1 MPINHRNFAR
11 VATAIIL
18 VIAVGASLWFVSP
31 PPVKALDII
40 ITPPSGGNLGTTQTF
55 TVTINVTDIDV
66 LPVTKIDLEIYN
78 KSDNSKKATL
88 EDLPLEYSTKVVYTI
103 KEGSSSGS
111 AQVEAYAAPNWGYGT
126 AYSFGYGYRDPEG
139 LGWHNFGTRGGYGY
153 GESPYEGTA
162 LITYTFYWTPPSGSD
177 WAGNYEIKALVY
189 GDATQKFSGTSGTF
203 SLSQVI
209 NPPTLPA
216 GGGGGGTPGITSVLN
231 SVTQAGRFKEDVMA
245 RSGDRKVKLF
255 IPKDTIGKNRAGSIL
270 SSISIKEME
279 ETPNLP
285 AECSAV
291 GPVYRLGPD
300 RATFDPPIELTIN
313 YDPSLI
319 PEGVAEKRL
328 FVADFNTFAPGTSQ
342 WEKLESVVNPEA
354 DTITANVSH
363 FSAIA
368 VLASSQPASFTVT
381 DLAITPPEVVLG
393 ESVDVSVIVTNT
405 GDLTGSYE
413 VNLKINDVIVKTE
426 EVTLGG
432 GDSKTISFRVTSD
445 TIGEY
450 NVDIS
455 GLPGTFEVKPPKP
468 PTPATFTTSV
478 LTISPAE
485 VNVEEIVT
493 ISTTVTNTG
502 DVTGTYQV
510 TLKIDGIAEQVK
522 QVTLD
527 KGTSLDV
534 IFKTTKDRAGIHT
547 VDVNGLSGAFMVRE
561 GAPPIPQVPS
571 MPQVPPQ
578 VPAPTPEPTPTP
590 VSGWLIGGI
599 TAMVIVSGVAA
610 WVILV
615 RRRPT
620 WKKHL
625 AEIEKQIDQLFKP
638 EK

>member
-11 VATAIIL
+11 VATAITL

-66 LPVTKIDLEIYN
+66 LPVTGIDLEIYN

-88 EDLPLEYSTKVVYTI
+88 EDLPLEYSTKAAHTI
-103 KEGSSSGS
+103 IEGPLSGS
-111 AQVEAYAAPNWGYGT
+111 VQVAAYAAPDWGYGI
-126 AYSFGYGYRDPEG
+126 AVSFGYGYRDPEG
-139 LGWHNFGTRGGYGY
+139 LGWHYFGTRGGYGY
-153 GESPYEGTA
+153 NKSPDIGTA
-162 LITYTFYWTPPSGSD
+162 LITYTFYWTTPSGSD
-177 WAGNYEIKALVY
+177 WAGNYEIKAFVH
-189 GDATQKFSGTSGTF
+189 GSATQKFSGTSGTF
-203 SLSQVI
+203 SLSPVI
-209 NPPTLPA
+209 TPPTLPA
-216 GGGGGGTPGITSVLN
+216 GGSGGGQAGVTSVLN
-231 SVTQAGRFKEDVMA
+231 SVTQAGRFKEDVTC
-245 RSGDRKVKLF
+245 RSDDRKVKLF
-255 IPKDTIGKNRAGSIL
+255 IPKDTIGKNRVGSLL
-270 SSISIKEME
+270 SSISIKGME
-279 ETPNLP
+279 ETPSLP
-285 AECSAV
+285 TECSAV

-313 YDPSLI
+313 YDASRI

-328 FVADFNTFAPGTSQ
+328 FVATFDTFDWSTSQ
-342 WEKLESVVNPEA
+342 WVEMESTVDPEA
-354 DTITANVSH
+354 NTITAKIGH
-363 FSAIA
+363 FSAVA
-368 VLASSQPASFTVT
+368 VLASSRPASFTVT
-381 DLAITPPEVVLG
+381 DLAITPPEVVSG

-405 GDLTGSYE
+405 GDLTGSHE
-413 VNLKINDVIVKTE
+413 VSLKINDVIVQTE
-426 EVTLGG
+426 EVTLDGG
-432 GDSKTISFRVTSD
+432 GSKTISFIVTSD

-455 GLPGTFEVKPPKP
+455 GLPGMFEVKPPKP
-468 PTPATFTTSV
+468 PAPATFTTSA

-485 VNVEEIVT
+485 VNVEETVT

-510 TLKIDGIAEQVK
+510 TLKIDGVAVQVK

-534 IFKTTKDRAGIHT
+534 IFKTAANIAGTYT
-547 VDVNGLSGAFMVRE
+547 VDVDGLRGTFMVRE
-561 GAPPIPQVPS
+561 GAPPIPQVPP
-571 MPQVPPQ
+571 MPQAPPQ

-599 TAMVIVSGVAA
+599 TAMVIVSGVAT

-615 RRRPT
+615 RRRPG

-625 AEIEKQIDQLFKP
+625 AEIEKQIDQLFKQ
-638 EK
+638 